1 MNDAP
6 TPAPRDA
13 FDIRINAPVSAEQ
26 FLGVLHASTLAE
38 RRPVDDRECIEGM
51 LRHANLTVSAWQGE
65 RLVGIARSVTDFHYA
80 CYLSDLA
87 VERALQGQGIG
98 RALIEA
104 TRAQL
109 GPKAKLILLAAPAAD
124 RYYERIGMT
133 RHPRAWLL
141 DREQPLAER

>member
-13 FDIRINAPVSAEQ
+13 VDIRINAPVSVEQ
-26 FLGVLHASTLAE
+26 FLGVLRASTLAE

-87 VERALQGQGIG
+87 VERALQGRGIG

-109 GPKAKLILLAAPAAD
+109 GPKGKLILLAAPAAD

-141 DREQPLAER
+141 DRDQPLAGG